1 MNQFNVSLW
10 GDEAFSAILSMKS
23 AREIV
28 SIITHDTSPP
38 LFNLTEHFWFKFF
51 GTGEVTIRL
60 LVFIYFL
67 IAVFFTYKIGE
78 YLWDRK
84 TGLITATLTFLNTFL
99 FAYGFEGRMYSL
111 LLATVTASFY
121 FFITKRWLGYVI
133 ATTLALYSHHFAI
146 FAVFVQ
152 GLWFL
157 RQLVMNNPLRGG
169 NWKLAIPMLK
179 AFAVVALAYSP
190 WLIPLYNQTKMVGAG
205 FWLGRPGIKELGELG
220 LKYLSISL
228 LLLALRVWTKNL
240 GKSAILIAWFLL
252 PILLTWL
259 VSQKFQPIFFDRYLL
274 YTIPAAMLLAAS
286 QLRTISKIALFIV
299 IAVYLSADIFY
310 FTHPFKR
317 PFRDLANYVK
327 EVKKGDDYLINWN
340 AASHHLWESKYYGI
354 PGPLYIPEN
363 KPLPFFVGTA
373 LMTKDD
379 VISVVPTRFDHNKIN
394 RVGVITSGAV
404 DEVAIPGYTKGE
416 VHTFGPASQGG
427 DLKFIWL
434 TKQNA
439 PRTSILTRRST

>member
-51 GTGEVTIRL
+51 GTSEIAIRL

-78 YLWDRK
+78 YLWDKK
-84 TGLITATLTFLNTFL
+84 TGLIAATLTFLNTFL

-121 FFITKRWLGYVI
+121 FFVRKNWVGYVI

-157 RQLVMNNPLRGG
+157 KEMVNGKWSMV
-169 NWKLAIPMLK
+169 KSMLK
-179 AFAVVALAYSP
+179 AFIAIALLYSP
-190 WLIPLYNQTKMVGAG
+190 WIIPLYNQTKMVGAG
-205 FWLGRPGIKELGELG
+205 FWLGRPGITQLWELG

-286 QLRTISKIALFIV
+286 QLRTISKLALFIV

-379 VISVVPTRFDHNKIN
+379 VISVVPARFDHNKIN
-394 RVGVITSGAV
+394 RVGVITSGSV
-404 DEVAIPGYTKGE
+404 DEVAIPGYTKSE
-416 VHTFGPASQGG
+416 VHTFG
-427 DLKFIWL
+427 DLKFVWF
-434 TKQNA
+434 TK
-439 PRTSILTRRST
+439 S